1 MKTMNAFHKM
11 KVIFTLL
18 FLFTIS
24 NFIQAKDADTLVIKT
39 NIYCDHCKE
48 CESCGGKI
56 ERDLTFDKG
65 IEAVQLDEKAMTIK
79 VTYNSKK
86 TNPEAIRQ
94 LISKYGF
101 DADEVKADPVAY
113 SKLDDCCKK

>member
-1 MKTMNAFHKM
+1 M
-11 KVIFTLL
+11 KVFHQLKIVSAFL
-18 FLFTIS
+18 FLFTVS
-24 NFIQAKDADTLVIKT
+24 NSLLAKDADTLIIKT

-65 IEAVQLDEKAMTIK
+65 IEAVQLDEKTMTIK

-101 DADEVKADPVAY
+101 DADEIKADPIAY
-113 SKLDDCCKK
+113 SKLDECCKK

>member
-1 MKTMNAFHKM
+1 MKAFHKL
-11 KVIFTLL
+11 VVNSALLIF
-18 FLFTIS
+18 FTIS
-24 NFIQAKDADTLVIKT
+24 NSLFAKEIDTLVIKT
-39 NIYCDHCKE
+39 TIYCDHCKE
-48 CESCGGKI
+48 CESCGAKI

-101 DADEVKADPVAY
+101 DADEVKADPIAY
-113 SKLDDCCKK
+113 SKLDECCKK

>member
-1 MKTMNAFHKM
+1 MKAFLKLI
-11 KVIFTLL
+11 VNFALLIF
-18 FLFTIS
+18 FTIS
-24 NFIQAKDADTLVIKT
+24 NSLFAKEIDALVIKT

-65 IEAVQLDEKAMTIK
+65 IEGVQLDEKTMTIK

-94 LISKYGF
+94 LISKYGY
-101 DADEVKADPVAY
+101 DTEVKADPIAY
-113 SKLDDCCKK
+113 SKLDECCKK

>member
-1 MKTMNAFHKM
+1 
-11 KVIFTLL
+11 
-18 FLFTIS
+18 
-24 NFIQAKDADTLVIKT
+24 
-39 NIYCDHCKE
+39 
-48 CESCGGKI
+48 
-56 ERDLTFDKG
+56 
-65 IEAVQLDEKAMTIK
+65 MTIK

-113 SKLDDCCKK
+113 SKLDECCKK